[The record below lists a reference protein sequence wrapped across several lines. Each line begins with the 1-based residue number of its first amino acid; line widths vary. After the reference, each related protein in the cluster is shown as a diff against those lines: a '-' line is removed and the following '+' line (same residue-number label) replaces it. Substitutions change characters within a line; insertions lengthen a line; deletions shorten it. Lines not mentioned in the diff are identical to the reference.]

1 MENRDYFDTVYQT
14 KDIIRMTL
22 LVAYSDGTL
31 DPQEYEKAIEVY
43 SELSDEYLGEH
54 DSSVLIGQVERIS
67 EGLSDEVEGLAPEEI
82 HSLALETAERIEDST
97 SQEVALVSAM
107 RIAYGDF
114 ELDKHES
121 RCITEIANNWGI
133 SIKNLI

>member
-31 DPQEYEKAIEVY
+31 DPQEFEKAIEVF
-43 SELSDEYLGEH
+43 SEISDEYLGEH
-54 DSSVLIGQVERIS
+54 NTSVLIGQVERIS
-67 EGLSDEVEGLAPEEI
+67 EGLSGEVKGLDPEEI
-82 HSLALETAERIEDST
+82 HSLALETAEWIEDST
-97 SQEVALVSAM
+97 SQEVALMSAM
-107 RIAYGDF
+107 RVAYGDF

-121 RCITEIANNWGI
+121 RCIAEIANNWGI
-133 SIKNLI
+133 DVKSLI